1 MHGAGG
7 VHRGGVHGRGCMLE
21 GRMWGVCAWCGGG
34 VYIAGGAWQGMCVV
48 LGACM
53 VGMCMAGVC
62 VVLGACIV
70 GGMCGRGACVGGDV
84 HDRGVNERA
93 VHILLEYIL
102 VITFAE
108 S

>member
-7 VHRGGVHGRGCMLE
+7 E
-21 GRMWGVCAWCGGG
+21 G

-53 VGMCMAGVC
+53 VGGV
-62 VVLGACIV
+62 
-70 GGMCGRGACVGGDV
+70 CGRGTCVGGDV

>member
-1 MHGAGG
+1 M
-7 VHRGGVHGRGCMLE
+7 VRG
-21 GRMWGVCAWCGGG
+21 GGG
-34 VYIAGGAWQGMCVV
+34 VYIAGGAWQGDVRGRGCVRCWGHAWWGCALAGVCVV

-53 VGMCMAGVC
+53 VG
-62 VVLGACIV
+62 
-70 GGMCGRGACVGGDV
+70 GMCGRGHAWQGTCMTG
-84 HDRGVNERA
+84 GVNERA